1 MKKLSSLLLLCVAV
15 IFSSH
20 AAAGRQGC
28 EIKKSK
34 IRTQMEYAKRYG
46 NYNRLAGLERALSRV
61 EAACTDGYSGAS
73 YRLDGY
79 SGASRLDGYSGA
91 SGVSGRLDKI
101 SGKEDKVKRRELEL
115 DRAIAGGDMEKV
127 RDKAHKLNEAKQ
139 ELAEARRW

>member
-1 MKKLSSLLLLCVAV
+1 MKKFSSLLLLGIAV
-15 IFSSH
+15 IFSAN

-46 NYNRLAGLERALSRV
+46 NYNRLAGLERALARV
-61 EAACTDGYSGAS
+61 EAACSDGYSGAS

-91 SGVSGRLDKI
+91 SNRLDKI
-101 SGKEDKVKRRELEL
+101 RGKEDKVKRRELEL

>member
-46 NYNRLAGLERALSRV
+46 NHNRLAGLERALARV
-61 EAACTDGYSGAS
+61 EAACSDGYSGAS

-91 SGVSGRLDKI
+91 SNRLDKI
-101 SGKEDKVKRRELEL
+101 RGKEDKVKRRELEL

>member
-46 NYNRLAGLERALSRV
+46 NYNRLAGLERALARV

-91 SGVSGRLDKI
+91 SGRLDKI
-101 SGKEDKVKRRELEL
+101 RGKEDKVKRRELEL

>member
-15 IFSSH
+15 VFSSN
-20 AAAGRQGC
+20 ATAGRQGC

-34 IRTQMEYAKRYG
+34 IRTQMAYAKRYG
-46 NYNRLAGLERALSRV
+46 NYNRLAGLERALARV

-91 SGVSGRLDKI
+91 SGRLDNI
-101 SGKEDKVKRRELEL
+101 RGKEDKVKRRELEL

-127 RDKAHKLNEAKQ
+127 RNKAHKLNDAKQ

>member
-1 MKKLSSLLLLCVAV
+1 MKKFSSLLLLGIAV
-15 IFSSH
+15 IFSTN

-46 NYNRLAGLERALSRV
+46 NHNRLAGLERALARV
-61 EAACTDGYSGAS
+61 EAACSDGYSGAS

-91 SGVSGRLDKI
+91 SNRLDKI
-101 SGKEDKVKRRELEL
+101 RGKEDKVKRRELEL